1 MKRYLIK
8 FTVDNKPRYSHAT
21 APEEALSLFAWAKN
35 LDPNA
40 ELYEAH
46 YCQITAEEAEAKA
59 QRRAKAESNSKKPKS
74 NGDNNGNGNNGNN
87 GNGNGN
93 GNSDKKKKKT
103 K

>member
-8 FTVDNKPRYSHAT
+8 FTVDGKPRYSHAT
-21 APEEALSLFAWAKN
+21 APEEALSLLAWAKN
-35 LDPNA
+35 LDPKA

-74 NGDNNGNGNNGNN
+74 NGDNNGNGNPTNN
-87 GNGNGN
+87 GNHNGN
-93 GNSDKKKKKT
+93 GKKKNKNK
-103 K
+103 